1 LAYFIV
7 LTRPRRRVLIVRA
20 ALSIVLVVGFL
31 VSPAG
36 AQLRARL
43 KWISDDATGGARLL
57 LWRDTLSM
65 ASRYPLTGFGREN
78 FISEFP
84 RYQSVRLAQAYPDFY
99 HESPHNLLLD
109 ALAGEGL
116 LGCSAL
122 ILFLGLGVRSGY
134 RSARLGSAEAACF
147 SAGLLGS
154 IAAHQFAV
162 LTLPTALCL
171 YVGTAILLTG
181 EKAVSIRSEPRPRA
195 SLPRALTAAACAC
208 AALFL
213 LLTASRVAARDYALA
228 SVRRELDAGRAVP
241 AGIHYEA
248 LTRSTPAADL
258 YFSRRFAIAVK
269 DAHDGLTKLRLA
281 HAANFAARLSTVK
294 PEQAANAWYNLAALF
309 AAANDPSRTET
320 ALRNAIQ
327 HAPNWFKPHWALA
340 RLLAIS
346 GRASEARSE
355 ADTAT
360 ALNGGKN
367 AEVAATLALVMR
379 K

>member
-1 LAYFIV
+1 
-7 LTRPRRRVLIVRA
+7 
-20 ALSIVLVVGFL
+20 
-31 VSPAG
+31 
-36 AQLRARL
+36 
-43 KWISDDATGGARLL
+43 
-57 LWRDTLSM
+57 M
-65 ASRYPLTGFGREN
+65 
-78 FISEFP
+78 
-84 RYQSVRLAQAYPDFY
+84 
-99 HESPHNLLLD
+99 
-109 ALAGEGL
+109 
-116 LGCSAL
+116 
-122 ILFLGLGVRSGY
+122 
-134 RSARLGSAEAACF
+134 
-147 SAGLLGS
+147 
-154 IAAHQFAV
+154 

-171 YVGTAILLTG
+171 YVGTAILLAG

-195 SLPRALTAAACAC
+195 SVPRALTAAACAC

-228 SVRRELDAGRAVP
+228 SVRRELDSGRTVQAGA
-241 AGIHYEA
+241 HYEA
-248 LTRSTPAADL
+248 LTRSTPSADL

-269 DAHDGLTKLRLA
+269 DAQDGLTKLRLA

-327 HAPNWFKPHWALA
+327 YAPNWFKPHWALA

-346 GRASEARSE
+346 GRAPEARSE
-355 ADTAT
+355 ADRAT

-367 AEVAATLALVMR
+367 AEVAATLALVMP